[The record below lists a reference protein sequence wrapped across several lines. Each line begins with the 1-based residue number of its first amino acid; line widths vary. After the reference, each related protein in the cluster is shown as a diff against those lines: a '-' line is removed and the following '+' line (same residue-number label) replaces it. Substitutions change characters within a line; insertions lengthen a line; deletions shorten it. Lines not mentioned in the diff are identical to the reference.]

1 MTRVAARLAG
11 ASLLDRA
18 AYRVARGILVGACRV
33 LLRLRVT
40 GRMHVPASGAYVLAP
55 IHRSNVDTPIAAA
68 VTGRRVRFM
77 GKDSL
82 WRVRWIGAVLSALGG
97 FPVTRGTADLEA
109 MRRCLEILRRGEPL
123 VLFPEGT
130 RQSGPRVH
138 PLFDG
143 AAYLAVKAGVP
154 IVPVGIGGSEDVM
167 PKGSRGIRLRR
178 CHVTIGAPI
187 APPPATDRASAR
199 AATAALT
206 AELALRLQEVF
217 DDARARAGV
226 RSTAPGA

>member
-1 MTRVAARLAG
+1 MTQVEARLAG
-11 ASLLDRA
+11 ASLAERA
-18 AYRVARGILVGACRV
+18 FYRVARSLLVGACRL

-40 GRMHVPASGAYVLAP
+40 GREHVPASGAYLVAP

-68 VTGRRVRFM
+68 VTPRRVRFM

-82 WRVRWIGAVLSALGG
+82 WKVRWLGAVLSALGG

-109 MRRCLEILRRGEPL
+109 MRRCLEVLRRGEPL
-123 VLFPEGT
+123 VVFPEGT
-130 RQSGPRVH
+130 RQSGPSVH

-154 IVPVGIGGSEDVM
+154 IIPVGIGGSEHVM
-167 PKGSRGIRLRR
+167 PKGSWGVRLRR

-187 APPPATDRASAR
+187 VPPAVTDRAAVR
-199 AATAALT
+199 EATAALT
-206 AELALRLQEVF
+206 RELSLRLQEAF
-217 DDARARAGV
+217 DDARQRAGD
-226 RSTAPGA
+226 RPA